1 MLTNVMCDL
10 AGIHKTSGS
19 VDKIWRFIYEA
30 NKGGG
35 GLSCG
40 YYKAAPAI
48 GSVHGVVVA
57 RV

>member
-30 NKGGG
+30 NKGE

-40 YYKAAPAI
+40 YYKAAPAV
-48 GSVHGVVVA
+48 GFVHGVVVA